1 MDGKKLSLKIMDS
14 GIRNGKF
21 FFVPAVFEREIESID
36 KGAKIDMELVY
47 VRDDMLVIEYTVDYD
62 GGEVDGSV
70 YLYEN
75 DDKAYWARLFIRN
88 KGGWEELRQKSIYDV
103 IKECAK
109 KIMSKVKKEE
119 YAMRGLAGLK
129 MFDELLNEE
138 IVGDVTFL
146 YTNIDTKKN
155 GAVAEYTLRA
165 KGKSLWDGRISI
177 LFEDDMWKCR
187 ITFANDKVSFGKH
200 RKMDVALVRML
211 WGTDRE

>member
-1 MDGKKLSLKIMDS
+1 MDGKKLSLKIIDS
-14 GIRNGKF
+14 GIKNEGY
-21 FFVPAVFEREIESID
+21 FFVPYLFEKEIARYD
-36 KGAKIDMELVY
+36 KGAKADMELVY
-47 VRDDMLVIEYTVDYD
+47 VRDDLLTMEYVIDYD
-62 GGEVDGSV
+62 GGEMQGSV
-70 YLYEN
+70 YLYKRE
-75 DDKAYWARLFIRN
+75 DKTYKARLYVDGKGREEFIAASSY
-88 KGGWEELRQKSIYDV
+88 EA

-119 YAMRGLAGLK
+119 CAMRGLAGLK

-138 IVGDVTFL
+138 IVEDVTFL

-187 ITFANDKVSFGKH
+187 ITFANDHVSFGKH

>member
-1 MDGKKLSLKIMDS
+1 MDGKKLSLKIIDS
-14 GIRNGKF
+14 GIRNEGY
-21 FFVPAVFEREIESID
+21 FFVPYLFEKEIARYD
-36 KGAKIDMELVY
+36 KGAKADMELVY

-109 KIMSKVKKEE
+109 EIMSKVKKEE
-119 YAMRGLAGLK
+119 CATRGLAGLR

-165 KGKSLWDGRISI
+165 KGKGLWDGRISI

>member
-14 GIRNGKF
+14 GIENGDY
-21 FFVPAVFEREIESID
+21 FFVPYLFEKEVAKYD
-36 KGAKIDMELVY
+36 KGAKADMELVY
-47 VRDDMLVIEYTVDYD
+47 VRDDLLTMEYVIDYD
-62 GGEVDGSV
+62 GGEMQGSV
-70 YLYEN
+70 YLYKRE
-75 DDKAYWARLFIRN
+75 DKTYKARLYVDG
-88 KGGWEELRQKSIYDV
+88 KGREEFVATSSHDA
-103 IKECAK
+103 IKECVK

-119 YAMRGLAGLK
+119 YATRGLAGLK

-138 IVGDVTFL
+138 VEDVTFS
-146 YTNIDTKKN
+146 YTDIDTKKN

-177 LFEDDMWKCR
+177 LFEDDVWKCR
-187 ITFANDKVSFGKH
+187 ITFANDHVSFGKH

>member
-1 MDGKKLSLKIMDS
+1 MDGKKLSLKIIDS
-14 GIRNGKF
+14 GIKNEGY
-21 FFVPAVFEREIESID
+21 FFVPYLFEKEIARYD
-36 KGAKIDMELVY
+36 KGAKADMELVY
-47 VRDDMLVIEYTVDYD
+47 VRDDMMVIEYTVDYD

-70 YLYEN
+70 YLYES

-119 YAMRGLAGLK
+119 YATRGLAGLK
-129 MFDELLNEE
+129 MFDELVNEE
-138 IVGDVTFL
+138 VEDVTFL

-177 LFEDDMWKCR
+177 LFEDDVWKCR
-187 ITFANDKVSFGKH
+187 ITFANDHVSFGKH

>member
-1 MDGKKLSLKIMDS
+1 MDGKKLSLKIIGS
-14 GIRNGKF
+14 GIKNEGY
-21 FFVPAVFEREIESID
+21 FFVPYLFEKEIARYD

-47 VRDDMLVIEYTVDYD
+47 VRDDMMVIEYTVDYD

-75 DDKAYWARLFIRN
+75 DDKAYRARLFIRN
-88 KGGWEELRQKSIYDV
+88 KGGWEELIRQKSICDV

-119 YAMRGLAGLK
+119 YATRGLAGLK
-129 MFDELLNEE
+129 MFDELVNEE
-138 IVGDVTFL
+138 VEDVTFL

-155 GAVAEYTLRA
+155 GAVAEYTIRA
-165 KGKSLWDGRISI
+165 KGKGLWDGRISI
-177 LFEDDMWKCR
+177 LFEDDVWKCR
-187 ITFANDKVSFGKH
+187 ITFANDHVSFGKH

>member
-14 GIRNGKF
+14 EIENGDY
-21 FFVPAVFEREIESID
+21 FFVPYLFEKEVARYD
-36 KGAKIDMELVY
+36 KGAKADMGLVY
-47 VRDDMLVIEYTVDYD
+47 VRDDLLTIEYVIDYD
-62 GGEVDGSV
+62 GGEMQGSV
-70 YLYEN
+70 YLYKRE
-75 DDKAYWARLFIRN
+75 DKTYKARLYVDG
-88 KGGWEELRQKSIYDV
+88 KGREEFVATSSHDA
-103 IKECAK
+103 IKECVK

-119 YAMRGLAGLK
+119 YATRGLAGLK

-138 IVGDVTFL
+138 VEDVTFW
-146 YTNIDTKKN
+146 YTRIDTKEN

-177 LFEDDMWKCR
+177 LFEDDVWKCR
-187 ITFANDKVSFGKH
+187 ITFANDHVSFGKH